1 MKPKAK
7 KLFAPAACIL
17 LLFLF
22 AVRVYTLN
30 HMYPPVAVQIIPFG
44 ETVQSGNLEYTV
56 TNSRWFS
63 SYDEM
68 LDFCAKD
75 EETRALLDS
84 KLQVPYD
91 SKWCIIEF
99 EAANCSDEECRFPFE
114 MNLEKGPWSFGASNP
129 LCLLLNGKDFNAQ
142 EVMSVTIAPRST
154 AAVFCGILS
163 ALYSENKTI
172 HRGGMGG
179 RITGGLRYPFAAV
192 SGQNMFG
199 ACAGTMIGAP

>member
-7 KLFAPAACIL
+7 KLLAPAACIL

-30 HMYPPVAVQIIPFG
+30 HMYPPAAVQIIPFG

-154 AAVFCGILS
+154 AAVFVAYCLPYIPKTKQYTEEEWAAASL
-163 ALYSENKTI
+163 ADYDIPLQLYPAKICLE
-172 HRGGMGG
+172 
-179 RITGGLRYPFAAV
+179 LVPE
-192 SGQNMFG
+192 
-199 ACAGTMIGAP
+199 P